1 LESYNIEILAE
12 INHAPRL
19 SNSEVIRMAHAYRE
33 KGADVI
39 DVGCIPG
46 ESWSGVGNTVQQ
58 LRSEGFRVSIDSFD
72 RTEVE
77 LAVAAGA
84 ELVLSCNSSN
94 RDWLA
99 HLGVE
104 VVAIPDTPRDWS
116 SLERTVEL
124 LESAGT
130 KYRIDPILEPIGFGF
145 VESLERYFQARRQWP
160 ERELMMGIGNLTELS
175 QVDSAGLNF
184 LFAAICEET
193 RIRSVLT
200 TEVINWCRSSVREFD
215 LARRVMKFSLEN
227 RVLPKHFE
235 TGLLL
240 LRDAKLHD
248 LGEQGLAELAV
259 RITDPNFRIF
269 AEDGEVHAINRD
281 GHWHA
286 ADPFELFD
294 RLLESEA
301 GSKLDPS
308 HAFYLGY
315 ELCKAMTALTL
326 GKQYRQDQSLDW
338 GFLTVPE
345 KSAHERRKQE
355 RND

>member
-1 LESYNIEILAE
+1 
-12 INHAPRL
+12 
-19 SNSEVIRMAHAYRE
+19 MAHSYRE
-33 KGADVI
+33 SGADVI
-39 DVGCIPG
+39 DLGCIPG
-46 ESWSGVGNTVQQ
+46 ESWSGVGEAVRQ

-99 HLGVE
+99 QLGVE

-116 SLERTVEL
+116 SLERTVEF
-124 LESAGT
+124 LESAGAQ
-130 KYRIDPILEPIGFGF
+130 YRIDPILEPIGFGF
-145 VESLERYFQARRQWP
+145 VESLERYFLARRQWP

-193 RIRSVLT
+193 KIRSVLT

-215 LARRVMKFSLEN
+215 LARRVMKYSIDN

-240 LRDAKLHD
+240 LRNAKLHD
-248 LGEQGLAELAV
+248 LGEQGLAELAT
-259 RITDPNFRIF
+259 RISDPNFRIF
-269 AEDGEVHAINRD
+269 AEGGEVHAINRD
-281 GHWHA
+281 GHWHGT
-286 ADPFELFD
+286 DPFELLD
-294 RLLESEA
+294 RILERKA
-301 GSKLDPS
+301 GATLDPS

-315 ELCKAMTALTL
+315 ELCKAVTALTL
-326 GKQYRQDQSLDW
+326 GKQYRQDQPLDW

-355 RND
+355 RKPRESSE